1 MFLLSTEPIRPTKQ
15 ISPSVRNCSGPAVQK
30 NAKWQAQLSSKTKQ
44 NRERAKQ
51 RKRTLY
57 PMTAAMAKV
66 MPGARLVVA
75 LAMDGEA
82 RWRP

>member
-1 MFLLSTEPIRPTKQ
+1 MVVGPTFLENKTE
-15 ISPSVRNCSGPAVQK
+15 QK
-30 NAKWQAQLSSKTKQ
+30 ERGKNKE
-44 NRERAKQ
+44 REHC
-51 RKRTLY
+51 TVTY

>member
-1 MFLLSTEPIRPTKQ
+1 MVGPTFLENETKLGGKKKKH
-15 ISPSVRNCSGPAVQK
+15 CTA
-30 NAKWQAQLSSKTKQ
+30 T
-44 NRERAKQ
+44 
-51 RKRTLY
+51 Y

>member
-1 MFLLSTEPIRPTKQ
+1 MGSPKQ
-15 ISPSVRNCSGPAVQK
+15 EG
-30 NAKWQAQLSSKTKQ
+30 
-44 NRERAKQ
+44 
-51 RKRTLY
+51 RKKETVTY

-82 RWRP
+82 RWRPWRYKYWPVALSHSH